1 MSQIDINNV
10 HMYYNWKTW
19 AKTRSLDGRLPLV
32 TAAVRSLKWSFTRQI
47 FAANMPIIHEI
58 DEMTGLPPFML
69 AAIGKDSDL
78 ESIYNLM
85 KECPSIMSFNR

>member
-1 MSQIDINNV
+1 MSQIDIHDT

-19 AKTRSLDGRLPLV
+19 AKTRGLDGRLPLV
-32 TAAVRSLKWSFTRQI
+32 TAVIRSLKWSFTRQI
-47 FAANMPIIHEI
+47 FAANMTMIHEL

-85 KECPSIMSFNR
+85 KECPSIMNFSK